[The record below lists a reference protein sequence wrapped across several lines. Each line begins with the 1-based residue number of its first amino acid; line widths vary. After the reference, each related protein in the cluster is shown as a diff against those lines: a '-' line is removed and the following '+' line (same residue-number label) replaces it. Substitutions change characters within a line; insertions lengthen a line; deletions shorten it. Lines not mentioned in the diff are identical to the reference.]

1 LNWEISV
8 TNWLI
13 RPHLGSSRKIHRGQK
28 IHGSL
33 VLSDNKN
40 YTPKAC
46 PLYDGPSFWK
56 DARTKGLGDRL
67 ELDLYEYAQTLVKNV
82 ISEPSGAALQNLQQ
96 TAIWGTP
103 LSILQIFSVA
113 YVGLFLADGLQ
124 AVYDAVIRALSK
136 LDPGAKLRLLESTAD
151 IIGKGVRGS
160 TPLQQSGSAEIHA
173 LVSDIPKTTQNQKV
187 VQQFLCQ
194 FAYGK

>member
-1 LNWEISV
+1 M
-8 TNWLI
+8 
-13 RPHLGSSRKIHRGQK
+13 
-28 IHGSL
+28 
-33 VLSDNKN
+33 LSDNKN

-67 ELDLYEYAQTLVKNV
+67 ELDLYEYTQTLVKNV

-96 TAIWGTP
+96 TATWGTP
-103 LSILQIFSVA
+103 LPILQIFFMA
-113 YVGLFLADGLQ
+113 YVGFLADGLQ
-124 AVYDAVIRALSK
+124 AVYDAVIRALSG
-136 LDPGAKLRLLESTAD
+136 LDPDAKLRLLESTVD
-151 IIGKGVRGS
+151 IIGRGVRGS
-160 TPLQQSGSAEIHA
+160 TPLQQSDSAKIHA

-194 FAYGK
+194 FVYGK